1 MTDGPELRFE
11 TPERVA
17 LRLELAGLG
26 ARAFA
31 YLVDVLL
38 VFLLWVLALVLYSIA
53 GDLLRQIQALS
64 WAGQLLAVGAVLL
77 SGWGWDVAWEVAAGG
92 RTPGKRALGI
102 RVVRMDG
109 APVGVVESLARNVL
123 RAVEVPLGY
132 APGVLAIAL
141 GSRRQRLGDL
151 VAGTLVVRERRVD
164 LSRYALAG
172 PGDLDPRFAF
182 LRGRA
187 SALLAADEFE
197 RLVDFLARRPAL
209 APEARAR
216 VAARLA
222 AALARRASASLPPS
236 SSPRAPSRSSLPDP
250 ESLQAPSSAA
260 SRLDLP
266 SSDPESFLEALA
278 AEYSR
283 SVR

>member
-31 YLVDVLL
+31 YLIDVLV
-38 VFLLWVLALVLYSIA
+38 VFLLWVLALVLYSIS
-53 GDLLRQIQALS
+53 GDLLRQVQALS

-77 SGWGWDVAWEVAAGG
+77 SGWGWDVAWEVAGGG
-92 RTPGKRALGI
+92 RTPGKRALGL
-102 RVVRMDG
+102 RVVRADG

-141 GSRRQRLGDL
+141 GARRQRLGDL

-164 LSRYALAG
+164 LSRYAVAAQVE
-172 PGDLDPRFAF
+172 LDPRWAY
-182 LRGRA
+182 LRGRGG
-187 SALLAADEFE
+187 ALLAADEFE
-197 RLVDFLARRPAL
+197 RLVDFLARRPGL
-209 APEARAR
+209 SPGARAR

-222 AALARRASASLPPS
+222 AALARRAGEG
-236 SSPRAPSRSSLPDP
+236 AP
-250 ESLQAPSSAA
+250 
-260 SRLDLP
+260 
-266 SSDPESFLEALA
+266 SDPESFLEALA
-278 AEYSR
+278 ADYSG
-283 SVR
+283 SGA

>member
-1 MTDGPELRFE
+1 VSDAPELRFE

-17 LRLELAGLG
+17 LHLELAGLG

-38 VFLLWVLALVLYSIA
+38 IFLLWVLALVVYSIS
-53 GDLLRQIQALS
+53 GDLLRQLQALS
-64 WAGQLLAVGAVLL
+64 WAGQLLAVAAVLL
-77 SGWGWDVAWEVAAGG
+77 SGWGWDVAWEVAAAG

-102 RVVRMDG
+102 RVVRADG
-109 APVGVVESLARNVL
+109 GPVGLVESLARNAL

-141 GSRRQRLGDL
+141 GARRQRLGDL

-164 LSRYALAG
+164 LSRYAVATTVAV
-172 PGDLDPRFAF
+172 DPRFAA

-187 SALLAADEFE
+187 GALLAAGEFE
-197 RLVDFLARRPAL
+197 RLADFLARRPGLVPA
-209 APEARAR
+209 ARAR

-222 AALARRASASLPPS
+222 AALAARAGLP
-236 SSPRAPSRSSLPDP
+236 APDEP
-250 ESLQAPSSAA
+250 EP
-260 SRLDLP
+260 
-266 SSDPESFLEALA
+266 FLEALA
-278 AEYSR
+278 AEYGAER
-283 SVR
+283 

>member
-1 MTDGPELRFE
+1 VTDAPELRFE

-17 LRLELAGLG
+17 LHLELAGLG

-31 YLVDVLL
+31 YLVDVL
-38 VFLLWVLALVLYSIA
+38 VIFLLWVLALVVYSIS
-53 GDLLRQIQALS
+53 GDLLRRVQALS
-64 WAGQLLAVGAVLL
+64 WAGQLLAVAAVLL
-77 SGWGWDVAWEVAAGG
+77 SGWGWDVVWEVAAGG

-102 RVVRMDG
+102 RVVRADG
-109 APVGVVESLARNVL
+109 GPVGLVESLARNVL

-141 GSRRQRLGDL
+141 GARRQRLGDL

-164 LSRYALAG
+164 LSRYALAETVAA
-172 PGDLDPRFAF
+172 DPRFAA

-187 SALLAADEFE
+187 VALLAADEFE

-209 APEARAR
+209 VPEARAR

-222 AALARRASASLPPS
+222 AALARRAGAAPPEQ
-236 SSPRAPSRSSLPDP
+236 P
-250 ESLQAPSSAA
+250 EP
-260 SRLDLP
+260 
-266 SSDPESFLEALA
+266 FLEALA
-278 AEYSR
+278 ADYAR
-283 SVR
+283 GDR